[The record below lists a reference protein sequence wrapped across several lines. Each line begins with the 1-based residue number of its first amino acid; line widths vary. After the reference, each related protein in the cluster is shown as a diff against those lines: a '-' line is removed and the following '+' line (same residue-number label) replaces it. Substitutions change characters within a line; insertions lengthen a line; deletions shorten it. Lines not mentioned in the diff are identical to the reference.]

1 MSDKDEARIDPKL
14 ALQPDSVRSFDS
26 ATGTI
31 DAFLDVSLDVRV
43 ELGRTRI
50 SIEKAIKLQ
59 EGSVLELEKMA
70 GDPLDLVVNG
80 RIVARG
86 EAVVVGDRLGIRI
99 VEVIPTDR
107 MRRRG

>member
-1 MSDKDEARIDPKL
+1 MMDKDDGRTDPKL

-26 ATGTI
+26 AAGTI

-50 SIEKAIKLQ
+50 SIEKAMKLQ

-107 MRRRG
+107 ARRRG